1 MCGFSTAALY
11 FSLILPSNRNTL
23 IAVIR
28 FNQLVNQKLFFI
40 IILILYFPQT
50 KILKNYMI
58 FILRTTFT
66 QIKQKLKMN
75 IILKCNADLLI
86 SSSFLFQEQQK
97 TQGKTNH
104 QLVEHL
110 PVHCNSCHLI
120 VWCWQQIPTP
130 YHTDQKP

>member
-75 IILKCNADLLI
+75 IILKYNADLLI
-86 SSSFLFQEQQK
+86 SSSFLFQEQQ
-97 TQGKTNH
+97 KTNH

-120 VWCWQQIPTP
+120 VWCWLQIPAS
-130 YHTDQKP
+130 YHTDQTP